1 MSVITEARLNDMC
14 NLSEV
19 ILGKGIEEGRA
30 KEIIDS
36 GYEFGLSEIEILE
49 RLQVKMNISEQE
61 ARRYL
66 DKFKEVE

>member
-1 MSVITEARLNDMC
+1 M
-14 NLSEV
+14 
-19 ILGKGIEEGRA
+19 ILEKGIEEGRA

>member
-1 MSVITEARLNDMC
+1 MSVIMEARLNDMC

-19 ILGKGIEEGRA
+19 ILEKGIEEGRA
-30 KEIIDS
+30 KEIIDP
-36 GYEFGLSEIEILE
+36 GYEFSLSEIEILE
-49 RLQVKMNISEQE
+49 HLQVKMNISEQE

>member
-1 MSVITEARLNDMC
+1 MSVIMEARLNDMC

-19 ILGKGIEEGRA
+19 ILEKGIEEGRA

-49 RLQVKMNISEQE
+49 R
-61 ARRYL
+61 
-66 DKFKEVE
+66 

>member
-1 MSVITEARLNDMC
+1 MSVIMEARLNDMC

-19 ILGKGIEEGRA
+19 ILEKGIEEGRA

>member
-1 MSVITEARLNDMC
+1 MSVIMEARLNDMF

-19 ILGKGIEEGRA
+19 ILEKGIEEGRA

>member
-19 ILGKGIEEGRA
+19 ILEKGIEEGRA

>member
-1 MSVITEARLNDMC
+1 MEERLNDMC

-19 ILGKGIEEGRA
+19 ILEKGIEEGRA

>member
-1 MSVITEARLNDMC
+1 MSVITEAGLNDMC

-19 ILGKGIEEGRA
+19 ILEKGIEEGRA

>member
-1 MSVITEARLNDMC
+1 MEARLNDMC
-14 NLSEV
+14 NFSEV
-19 ILGKGIEEGRA
+19 ILEKGIEEGRA

>member
-1 MSVITEARLNDMC
+1 MEARLNDMC

-19 ILGKGIEEGRA
+19 ILEKGIEEGRA